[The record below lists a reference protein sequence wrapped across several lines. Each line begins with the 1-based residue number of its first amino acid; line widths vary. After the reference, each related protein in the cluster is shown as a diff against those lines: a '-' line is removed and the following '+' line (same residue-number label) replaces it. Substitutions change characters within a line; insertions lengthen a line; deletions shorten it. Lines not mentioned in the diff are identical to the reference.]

1 MVINLDLNS
10 NYESRTVMLIVFEDE
25 DHLIYLDE
33 LKSSNSSK

>member
-10 NYESRTVMLIVFEDE
+10 NYESRTVMLIVYIE

-33 LKSSNSSK
+33 LKSFNSSK